1 MSAPGSGHAD
11 GSTPVRIA
19 LDVLGGDGAPEVV
32 VDAVPL
38 VLQRAPG
45 VHLVLVGPV
54 NEIRL
59 GLTSVGVDL
68 DAEPRISVSASS
80 RAVAMMDDPLKG
92 VRTQRDVSVRVGSEC
107 VRDGRADA
115 FVTVGHTGAAVA
127 AATWFLGRLPGVT
140 RAPLAVVVPSLHGRV
155 VLLDVGAAPTDVSA
169 DELLTHAVLG
179 VAYAETLQGVDEPA
193 SVQTVRVGLLTIGSE
208 PGKGDALRVAAGIAL
223 KMAAPGLAYDYV
235 GGIEG
240 HDVAIGG
247 VADVVV
253 TDGFTGNVLL
263 KGLEGAAA
271 WGAVVFGG
279 AYDTAEP
286 ARATL
291 REIQAGP
298 FSAGLLLG
306 VRGVVVVGHGAS
318 TAESVASC
326 VALAARV
333 VRDQVLDRVERRL
346 SSRPG
351 ESASHSNG
359 SHASRPSSESDPG
372 RPTDPVES
380 LS

>member
-1 MSAPGSGHAD
+1 MSAPSSGRAS
-11 GSTPVRIA
+11 GREPVRVA
-19 LDVLGGDGAPEVV
+19 LDVLGGDGAPGVV

-38 VLQRAPG
+38 ILQRSPG
-45 VHLVLVGPV
+45 VHLVLVGPID
-54 NEIRL
+54 EIRL
-59 GLTSVGVDL
+59 GLTSVGIDL
-68 DAEPRISVSASS
+68 DADPRLSVMAST
-80 RAVAMMDDPLKG
+80 RAVSMMDDPLKG
-92 VRTQRDVSVRVGSEC
+92 VRTQHDVSVRVGSEC
-107 VRDGRADA
+107 VRDGRAEA

-140 RAPLAVVVPSLHGRV
+140 RSPLAVVVPSLNGRV

-179 VAYAETLQGVDEPA
+179 VAYAETLQAVEEPS
-193 SVQTVRVGLLTIGSE
+193 SVQAVRVGLLTIGSE
-208 PGKGDALRVAAGIAL
+208 PGKGDALRIAAGAAL
-223 KMAAPGLAYDYV
+223 ELAAPGLAFDYV

-279 AYDTAEP
+279 AYETPEP
-286 ARATL
+286 AREAL

-298 FSAGLLLG
+298 FAAGLLLG
-306 VRGVVVVGHGAS
+306 IRGVVVVGHGAS
-318 TAESVASC
+318 SAESVASC
-326 VALAARV
+326 VALAARA
-333 VRDQVLDRVERRL
+333 VRDQVPERVDRRL
-346 SSRPG
+346 SAWRG
-351 ESASHSNG
+351 ESTSNSNG
-359 SHASRPSSESDPG
+359 HHASRPSSDRDSG
-372 RPTDPVES
+372 RPTDSVES